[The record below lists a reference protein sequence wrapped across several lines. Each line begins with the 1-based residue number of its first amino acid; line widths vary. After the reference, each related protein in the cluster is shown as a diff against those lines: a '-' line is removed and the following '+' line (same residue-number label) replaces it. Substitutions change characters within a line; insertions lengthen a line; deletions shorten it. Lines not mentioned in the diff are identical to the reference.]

1 MTNLATNCYDFLL
14 DLYPIMTAFPPEAA
28 LLTMRME
35 QVAFDL
41 IQGGDEYASRN
52 ISSLRVVLRLAKDLG
67 YLEERLFFFLERRA
81 ALLE

>member
-1 MTNLATNCYDFLL
+1 MSDRYDFLL

-41 IQGGDEYASRN
+41 IQEGDEGYLTHLER
-52 ISSLRVVLRLAKDLG
+52 LRTILKLAKDLG
-67 YLEERLFFFLERRA
+67 FLEERLYFFLERRTEM
-81 ALLE
+81 LRS

>member
-1 MTNLATNCYDFLL
+1 MSSHYDFLL

-41 IQGGDEYASRN
+41 IQSDEDLVASHVHR
-52 ISSLRVVLRLAKDLG
+52 LRTVLRLAKDLG

-81 ALLE
+81 ELL